1 MIGYEIIK
9 RMFDI
14 TASGVA
20 LIILS
25 PFFLIIGLIV
35 KLSSPGPALFRQ
47 VRIGRHG
54 KPFTLV
60 KFRTMVIHD
69 QKTGTLVTARDDPRI
84 TTIGRLLRRTK
95 LDELPELWNVFIGD
109 MSLVGYRPEVPQYVK
124 KYRTEW
130 RRILEARPG
139 ITDPVTLQFIDEE
152 AVLAG
157 VVDRERA
164 YTEVILP
171 IKMEL
176 ILKYLERRSLR
187 LDFQILV
194 KTVWA
199 VTFGRFFN
207 KPDDE
212 YTQIARQRIEELT
225 KNRNDSR

>member
-1 MIGYEIIK
+1 
-9 RMFDI
+9 
-14 TASGVA
+14 
-20 LIILS
+20 
-25 PFFLIIGLIV
+25 
-35 KLSSPGPALFRQ
+35 
-47 VRIGRHG
+47 
-54 KPFTLV
+54 
-60 KFRTMVIHD
+60 MVIHD

-84 TTIGRLLRRTK
+84 TSIGRLLRRTK
-95 LDELPELWNVFIGD
+95 LDELPELWNVFVGD
-109 MSLVGYRPEVPQYVK
+109 MSLVGYRPEVPQYVE
-124 KYRTEW
+124 KYLTEW
-130 RRILEARPG
+130 RRVLEARPG

-164 YTEVILP
+164 YIEVILP

-187 LDFQILV
+187 LDFQILL

>member
-20 LIILS
+20 LIILF

-84 TTIGRLLRRTK
+84 TSIGRLLRRTK
-95 LDELPELWNVFIGD
+95 LDELPELWNVFVGD
-109 MSLVGYRPEVPQYVK
+109 MSLVGYRPEVPQYVE
-124 KYRTEW
+124 KYLTEW
-130 RRILEARPG
+130 RRVLEARPG

-164 YTEVILP
+164 YIEVILP

-187 LDFQILV
+187 LDFQILL